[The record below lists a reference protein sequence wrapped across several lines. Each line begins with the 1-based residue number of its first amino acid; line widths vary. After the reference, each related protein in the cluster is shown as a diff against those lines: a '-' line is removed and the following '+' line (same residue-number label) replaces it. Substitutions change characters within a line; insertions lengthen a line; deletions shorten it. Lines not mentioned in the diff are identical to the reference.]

1 VEIESVAELQF
12 SRQRVQARCAYWS
25 SPQVLRAVKMS
36 LVQDVEFATYS
47 SAEVYGLVAFE
58 AAK

>member
-1 VEIESVAELQF
+1 
-12 SRQRVQARCAYWS
+12 
-25 SPQVLRAVKMS
+25 LRAVKMS